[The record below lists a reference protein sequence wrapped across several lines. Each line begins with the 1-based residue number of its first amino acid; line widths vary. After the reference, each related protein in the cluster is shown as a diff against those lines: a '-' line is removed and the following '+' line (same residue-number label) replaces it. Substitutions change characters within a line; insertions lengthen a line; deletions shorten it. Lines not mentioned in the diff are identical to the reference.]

1 MLKYCKVLKTFC
13 KLFKQSYVSRSY
25 SNRNVVKLYERGMLE
40 DIFPPN
46 KDEIVDL
53 LNGKVQCVYAGFD
66 PTAKSLHLGNLLV
79 LINLLHWQ
87 RGGHQV
93 IALVGGATGRIGD
106 PSGRNKDREEQET
119 HTVISNAFSIEQ
131 MIQRIFKNHED
142 IYWKD
147 KSKEHPLTPIRICN
161 NEDWYKKLNSVD
173 FVCGVGRHFRVGTM
187 LNRTSVASRLNS
199 ETGISF
205 TEFTY
210 MIFQAYDWLQLLKKY
225 DCRFQVGGN
234 DQMGNI
240 VAGYDL
246 ITRLTDKKVY
256 GMTLPLVTT
265 ESGNKYGKSAGN
277 AIWLDPEM
285 TSPFELYQFFIRTK
299 DADVEKLLKL
309 FTFDT
314 VNSIEDLCRRHK
326 EHPEKRLA
334 QKKLADDVTRLVHGE
349 AGLVA
354 AQKATDAMYDT
365 SIEKLSQL
373 SVCDI
378 SGIFKGATVVNL
390 LLKPGITILEFAL
403 SAACFRNESDARR
416 IIQAGGFYI
425 NHQRVTNVDEVLSPS
440 VHVLPNKVSVVRV
453 GKKNYWIVKWSG

>member
-1 MLKYCKVLKTFC
+1 MRLH
-13 KLFKQSYVSRSY
+13 
-25 SNRNVVKLYERGMLE
+25 ERGMLE

-53 LNGKVQCVYAGFD
+53 LNSTPQCVYAGFD

-93 IALVGGATGRIGD
+93 IAVMGGATGRIGD
-106 PSGRNKDREEQET
+106 PSGRSKDREEQEIS
-119 HTVISNAFSIEQ
+119 TVVNNAFSIEQ
-131 MIQRIFKNHED
+131 MIQRIFKNHEE

-147 KSKEHPLTPIRICN
+147 KSDQHPLKPVKILN
-161 NEDWYKKLNSVD
+161 NADWYKTLNSVD
-173 FVCGVGRHFRVGTM
+173 FVCGVGRHFRIGTM
-187 LNRTSVASRLNS
+187 LSRTSVASRLKS
-199 ETGISF
+199 EVGISF

-210 MIFQAYDWLQLLKKY
+210 MIFQAYDWFQLFKKY

-246 ITRLTDKKVY
+246 ISRVTDKKVY
-256 GMTLPLVTT
+256 GLTLPLITT

-285 TSPFELYQFFIRTK
+285 TSPFELYQFFIRSK

-309 FTFDT
+309 FTFDS
-314 VNSIEDLCRRHK
+314 VKSIEDLCTKHQAK
-326 EHPEKRLA
+326 PDKRLA
-334 QKKLADDVTRLVHGE
+334 QKKLAEDVTRLVHGE
-349 AGLVA
+349 EGLVA

-365 SIEKLSQL
+365 SIEKLSEL
-373 SVCDI
+373 SFNDI
-378 SGIFKGATVVNL
+378 SGIFKGATLVDL
-390 LLKPGITILEFAL
+390 LLKPGISVLEFAL
-403 SAACFRNESDARR
+403 SAGCFKNENDARR
-416 IIQAGGFYI
+416 IIKAGGFYI
-425 NHQRVTNVDEVLSPS
+425 NHQRVINSDEVLSHS
-440 VHVLPNKVSVVRV
+440 IHILPNKVSLVRV
-453 GKKNYWIVKWSG
+453 GKKNYWIVKWTG